1 MTVENLYRAIG
12 NMDDKYLE
20 DLIKS
25 ETDIYNAA
33 HSLDS
38 SMYEERTIEVR
49 VVKKKKRTIS
59 IILAAALLIG
69 SVAAAAV
76 FMGTRKDKKE
86 YTEKKI
92 ENYFREDDSLKFSDG
107 FSNFSTLAAVEDGM
121 YFTSYYFTEDTGYK
135 VSVYDNES
143 DTFRNINLEGHSGKI
158 YKMYSGENY
167 LWIAAETEN
176 QRSELIRVD
185 PETLKISDCTE
196 FRGGEWISQIKEK
209 EGGSAVL
216 ELFSMNEDRNITGW
230 SFCTVDKSM
239 KETDRTNI
247 SGETFPEDSLLSSC
261 IRDEES
267 GEYYMF
273 FKSAEKNIS
282 MYKYNPEGTEI
293 YHKDDITAGMDGTA
307 AGFFLNISGN
317 PVIMTHFWG
326 SSGSDDALIQF
337 NEFDSETGNVC
348 GMYESDLNGCFPYIG
363 SSSSNNEIMLFD
375 LEVNKRCI

>member
-38 SMYEERTIEVR
+38 SLYEERTIEVR

-59 IILAAALLIG
+59 IILAAALLIS

-86 YTEKKI
+86 YTEKKL

-216 ELFSMNEDRNITGW
+216 ELFSMDEDRNITGTLD
-230 SFCTVDKSM
+230 S
-239 KETDRTNI
+239 RRI
-247 SGETFPEDSLLSSC
+247 S
-261 IRDEES
+261 
-267 GEYYMF
+267 
-273 FKSAEKNIS
+273 A
-282 MYKYNPEGTEI
+282 
-293 YHKDDITAGMDGTA
+293 H
-307 AGFFLNISGN
+307 
-317 PVIMTHFWG
+317 
-326 SSGSDDALIQF
+326 Q
-337 NEFDSETGNVC
+337 
-348 GMYESDLNGCFPYIG
+348 
-363 SSSSNNEIMLFD
+363 
-375 LEVNKRCI
+375 